1 MATAAADSAAH
12 YEVDVSVAT
21 GTVGMPDERDIRA
34 WVLHALTGSGRA
46 PSGPADVSV
55 RVVAE
60 AEIAALN
67 ERYRGKR
74 GPTNVLSFPMAGI
87 EGLPGGEPLTLG
99 DIVVCASVVASEAR
113 EQGKAEPDHWA
124 HMLIHGAL
132 HLLGFDHE
140 RAEEA
145 AEMEAL
151 EAQLLASL
159 GIADPYAS

>member
-1 MATAAADSAAH
+1 MPAVAADSTAQ
-12 YEVDVSVAT
+12 YEVEVSVAA
-21 GTVGMPDERDIRA
+21 GSGRMPDEQAIRG

-46 PSGPADVSV
+46 PPGPADVSV
-55 RVVAE
+55 RVVGE

-67 ERYRGKR
+67 QQYRGKR
-74 GPTNVLSFPMAGI
+74 APTNVLSFPMAGV
-87 EGLPGGEPLTLG
+87 EGLPDGEPLTLG
-99 DIVVCASVVASEAR
+99 DIVVCAGVVASEAR